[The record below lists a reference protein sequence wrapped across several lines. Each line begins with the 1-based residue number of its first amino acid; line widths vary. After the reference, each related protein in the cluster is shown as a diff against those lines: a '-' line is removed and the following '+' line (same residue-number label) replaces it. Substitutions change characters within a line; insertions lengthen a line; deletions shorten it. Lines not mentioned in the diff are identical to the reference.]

1 VKKLINTPA
10 RYVDEALAGMLAAHR
25 ETFAAQGRSGRLIVR
40 ARSKSPGRVGL
51 VTGGGF
57 GHLPLFAG
65 YVGEGLL
72 DACAVGDVFAGPSRD
87 SVSEALEAA
96 DRGAGVLVIIGNYG
110 GDRMVFTMAA
120 EEWRAAGHAVEIVI
134 GNDDI
139 ASAPEPERASR
150 RGVAGLIF
158 AFKVAGA
165 AAEVGWSLERCRA
178 VAARMVE
185 RTRTIGVALS
195 PCILPARGKP
205 TFEIAG
211 ESIEMGMGI
220 HGEKGVWHGPLKPA
234 DALVDEM
241 LERLTAELPIEAGS
255 RVAVLCNS
263 LGATPIEELYIL
275 YRRIAEVL
283 DQRGVTIVRPM
294 VGHYVTSMEMAGASI
309 SLAPLDQELE
319 PLLIAPTPSPFW
331 KST

>member
-1 VKKLINTPA
+1 LRKLINHPGH
-10 RYVDEALAGMLAAHR
+10 YVDEALAGMIAAHR
-25 ETFAAQGRSGRLIVR
+25 DTFVLRGRSNRVVAR
-40 ARSKSPGRVGL
+40 ASPKPGGRVGV

-87 SVSEALEAA
+87 SVVEAMETAE
-96 DRGAGVLVIIGNYG
+96 RGAGVLALIGNYG
-110 GDRMVFTMAA
+110 GDRMVFSLAA
-120 EEWRAAGHAVEIVI
+120 DQRRDAGHAVETVI

-139 ASAPEPERASR
+139 ASAAQAESARR
-150 RGVAGLIF
+150 RGVAGLLF

-165 AAEVGWSLERCRA
+165 AAEADRPLEHCRS
-178 VAARMVE
+178 VAARMIE
-185 RTRTIGVALS
+185 RSRTIGVALS

-205 TFEIAG
+205 NFEIEDGA
-211 ESIEMGMGI
+211 IEMGMGI
-220 HGEKGVWHGPLKPA
+220 HGEQGVWRGPLKSA

-241 LERLTAELPIEAGS
+241 LERLAAELPIEPGS

-263 LGATPIEELYIL
+263 LGATPLEELFIL
-275 YRRIAEVL
+275 YRRI
-283 DQRGVTIVRPM
+283 DQVITSRGATLVRPM

-309 SLAPLDQELE
+309 SLALMDPELE
-319 PLLIAPTPSPFW
+319 ALLTAPTKSRFW
-331 KST
+331 PA

>member
-1 VKKLINTPA
+1 MKKLINTPG
-10 RYVDEALAGMLAAHR
+10 RYVDEALGGMLAAHR
-25 ETFAAQGRSGRLIVR
+25 ETFASHGRSGRVIVR
-40 ARSKSPGRVGL
+40 ARTKPAGRVGL
-51 VTGGGF
+51 ATGGGF

-72 DACAVGDVFAGPSRD
+72 DSCAVGDVFAGPSMD
-87 SVSEALEAA
+87 NVAEALEAA
-96 DRGAGVLVIIGNYG
+96 DRSAGVLAIIGNYG
-110 GDRMVFTMAA
+110 GDRMVFTMASEA
-120 EEWRAAGHAVEIVI
+120 RRSAGHAAELVI

-139 ASAPEPERASR
+139 ASAVEAEGTSR
-150 RGVAGLIF
+150 RGVAGLLF

-165 AAEVGWSLERCRA
+165 AAESGLPLERCRT

-185 RTRTIGVALS
+185 RCRTIGVALS

-205 TFEIAG
+205 TFEIDG
-211 ESIEMGMGI
+211 DTIEMGMGI
-220 HGEKGVWHGPLKPA
+220 HGEKGVWRGPLKRA

-241 LERLTAELPIEAGS
+241 LERLTAELPIAVGS

-263 LGATPIEELYIL
+263 LGATPLEELYIL

-283 DQRGVTIVRPM
+283 DRRGVTTVRPL

-309 SLAPLDQELE
+309 SLALLDAELE
-319 PLLIAPTPSPFW
+319 PLLLAPTASPFW
-331 KST
+331 PDR

>member
-1 VKKLINTPA
+1 MKKLINNPA
-10 RYVDEALAGMLAAHR
+10 RYVDEALAGMLAAHS
-25 ETFAAQGRSGRLIVR
+25 ETFATQGRSGRLIVR
-40 ARSKSPGRVGL
+40 ARAKPTGCVGL

-65 YVGEGLL
+65 FVGEGLL
-72 DACAVGDVFAGPSRD
+72 DACAVGDVFAGPSID
-87 SVSEALEAA
+87 SVAEALEAA

-110 GDRMVFTMAA
+110 GDRMVFTIAV
-120 EEWRAAGHAVEIVI
+120 EERRAAGHAVRIVI

-139 ASAPEPERASR
+139 ASAIEAESASR

-165 AAEVGWSLERCRA
+165 AAEAGLPLERCCS

-185 RTRTIGVALS
+185 HCRTIGVALS

-205 TFEIAG
+205 TFEI
-211 ESIEMGMGI
+211 ESDTIEMGMGI
-220 HGEKGVWHGPLKPA
+220 HGEKGVWRGPLKSA

-241 LERLTAELPIEAGS
+241 LERLTAELAIGPGARLG
-255 RVAVLCNS
+255 VLCNS
-263 LGATPIEELYIL
+263 LGATPVEELYIL

-283 DQRGVTIVRPM
+283 GRRGAILVRPL

-309 SLAPLDQELE
+309 SLALLDPELE
-319 PLLIAPTPSPFW
+319 SLLTAPTNSPFW
-331 KST
+331 REG